1 MSLQVVLLAGGLGT
15 RMRPLTETM
24 PKALVPV
31 LGRPFVDWQLTQLA
45 AQGVE
50 RVTCCVGYRGD
61 MLRDHVGD
69 GSRFGLSVAWI
80 DEGSRLRGTG
90 GALRLALDQGA
101 LDDAFF
107 VLWGDS
113 YLPIEFSSVEDAWR
127 RSALPALMTVM
138 RNEGRWAAS
147 NAIYSDG
154 RIALY
159 DKTWP
164 EERRSEMRWIDYG
177 LSLLT
182 SEVVDRDIA
191 SGSVADLAAVMRDL
205 SLAGQLAGLEVTQ
218 RFYEVGS
225 PEGVRDLE
233 DYLSKSEPRSQS

>member
-1 MSLQVVLLAGGLGT
+1 
-15 RMRPLTETM
+15 M

-31 LGRPFVDWQLTQLA
+31 LGRPFADWQLTCLA
-45 AQGVE
+45 GQGVE
-50 RVTCCVGYRGD
+50 RATYCIGYRGD

-69 GSRFGLSVAWI
+69 GSRFGLQVSWI

-101 LDDAFF
+101 LDEAFF

-113 YLPIEFSSVEDAWR
+113 YLPIEFSSVEEAWR
-127 RSALPALMTVM
+127 RSALPALMTVL
-138 RNEGRWAAS
+138 RNEGRWQTS

-159 DKTWP
+159 DKARP
-164 EERRSEMRWIDYG
+164 EEQRSEMHWIDYG
-177 LSLLT
+177 LSVLT
-182 SEVVDRDIA
+182 RDVVDRHIA
-191 SGSVADLAAVMRDL
+191 TGTVADLANVMRDL

-233 DYLSKSEPRSQS
+233 DYLSKSGH

>member
-1 MSLQVVLLAGGLGT
+1 
-15 RMRPLTETM
+15 M

-31 LGRPFVDWQLTQLA
+31 LGLPFADWQLSQLA

-69 GSRFGLSVAWI
+69 GSRFGLSVSWI

-90 GALRLALDQGA
+90 GALRLALDEGA

-113 YLPIEFSSVEDAWR
+113 YLPIEFASVEEAWR
-127 RSALPALMTVM
+127 LSALPALMTVL
-138 RNEGRWAAS
+138 RNESRWHAS
-147 NAIYSDG
+147 NAIYAGG
-154 RIALY
+154 RITLY
-159 DKTWP
+159 DKSRP
-164 EERRSEMRWIDYG
+164 EERQAEMRWIDYG
-177 LSLLT
+177 LSVLT
-182 SEVVDRDIA
+182 RDVVDRHIA
-191 SGSVADLAAVMRDL
+191 SGSVADLAVVMRDL

-233 DYLSKSEPRSQS
+233 DYLSKSGQ

>member
-1 MSLQVVLLAGGLGT
+1 
-15 RMRPLTETM
+15 MRPLTETM

-31 LGRPFVDWQLTQLA
+31 SGRPFADWQLSYLA

-50 RVTCCVGYRGD
+50 RITYCIGYRGD

-69 GSRFGLSVAWI
+69 GSRFGLAVSWV
-80 DEGSRLRGTG
+80 DEGTRLQGTG

-113 YLPIEFSSVEDAWR
+113 YLTIDFSSVEDAWR
-127 RSALPALMTVM
+127 GSAMPALMTVL
-138 RNEGRWAAS
+138 RNEGRWGPS
-147 NAIYSDG
+147 NAIYSNG
-154 RIALY
+154 RISLY
-159 DKTWP
+159 DKARP
-164 EERRSEMRWIDYG
+164 DARQSEMHWIDYG
-177 LSLLT
+177 LSVLT
-182 SEVVDRDIA
+182 REVVNQRIPTGTA
-191 SGSVADLAAVMRDL
+191 ADLAEVMRDL
-205 SLAGQLAGLEVTQ
+205 SRAGMLAGLEVAQ

-233 DYLSKSEPRSQS
+233 GYLPKA

>member
-1 MSLQVVLLAGGLGT
+1 MLLAGGLGT
-15 RMRPLTETM
+15 RIRPLTETM

-31 LGRPFVDWQLTQLA
+31 LGRPFADWQLTQLA
-45 AQGVE
+45 AQGIE

-69 GSRFGLSVAWI
+69 GSRFGLSVKWI
-80 DEGSRLRGTG
+80 DEGARLRGTG

-101 LDDAFF
+101 LDGAFF

-127 RSALPALMTVM
+127 RSAMPALMTVM

-147 NAIYSDG
+147 NAIYADG
-154 RIALY
+154 RITLY
-159 DKTWP
+159 DKMRP
-164 EERRSEMRWIDYG
+164 EERRSEMHWIDYG
-177 LSLLT
+177 ISVLT
-182 SEVVDRDIA
+182 RDVVDRHIA
-191 SGSVADLAAVMRDL
+191 SESVADLAGVMRDL
-205 SLAGQLAGLEVTQ
+205 SLAGQLAGLEVTE

-233 DYLSKSEPRSQS
+233 GYLSKSGQ